1 MDAEG
6 HGGRLAQ
13 NRLVDVA
20 HLRLQRV
27 RATIDRRECELCAGR
42 LALVDRLAVEAHEDL
57 VAGLERRG
65 GLHGDGERIEVH
77 ELLLVG
83 RPTAHPGWGPPV
95 RCAAGGGTLPAE
107 GATPSEECG
116 KVCASFTCSFSALG

>member
-1 MDAEG
+1 MLKVTAGAWDRNGFAPSATFA
-6 HGGRLAQ
+6 R
-13 NRLVDVA
+13 
-20 HLRLQRV
+20 QRG

-57 VAGLERRG
+57 VAGLERRV

-83 RPTAHPGWGPPV
+83 RPHHGASLVG
-95 RCAAGGGTLPAE
+95 AAGTLR
-107 GATPSEECG
+107 G
-116 KVCASFTCSFSALG
+116 